1 MGNDPEAT
9 LRIAA
14 RYWWR
19 SKRPVG
25 WSQRKHLDMPAIG
38 SQDRGDG
45 GGVGDEHRGSV
56 LAGLL
61 VSRVH
66 RMEVT

>member
-25 WSQRKHLDMPAIG
+25 WSQRKHLDMPAINTLTCAER
-38 SQDRGDG
+38 DLAIAVADTLRGVTSPDG
-45 GGVGDEHRGSV
+45 GRPRLD
-56 LAGLL
+56 
-61 VSRVH
+61 
-66 RMEVT
+66 